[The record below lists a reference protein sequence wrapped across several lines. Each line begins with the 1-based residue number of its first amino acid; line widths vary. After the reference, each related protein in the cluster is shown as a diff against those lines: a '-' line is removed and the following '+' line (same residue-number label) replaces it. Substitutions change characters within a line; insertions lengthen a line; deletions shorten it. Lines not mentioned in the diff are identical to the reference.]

1 MKLTR
6 RLFAGRA
13 PLAVAALPAALHQ
26 TTGGGYPTLPPPGY
40 PMDASRL
47 GETEGSARSDRAKY
61 DLFNAARRRAEEAYV
76 RLNHQVNLLGGLD
89 PDLFA
94 LRSIPVTQ
102 KVRIQVERSQARDEG
117 HRTWVQALAKRFG
130 VEW

>member
-26 TTGGGYPTLPPPGY
+26 TTGGGYPTLPPSGY
-40 PMDASRL
+40 PSRVVA
-47 GETEGSARSDRAKY
+47 TAGSAIDRAKY

-94 LRSIPVTQ
+94 LRSIPVAQ
-102 KVRIQVERSQARDEG
+102 KARIQAERSQARDES

-130 VEW
+130 VDW